1 MNVEQTAGAAAQV
14 APTPQ
19 QRLTLWYILRRWPIL
34 PVTLLALL
42 AVMGIG
48 ADWIAPNDPID
59 QSLPDRN
66 ARPLYQDGSPYF
78 FGGDHVGRDV
88 LSRVIHGAR
97 VSLSVMA
104 VALSAGMLIGC
115 GLGLLAGYAG
125 GFIDELI
132 TRIVDIWMGFPFLLL
147 ALVAAIIVGASFQ
160 VVMVLMILVAWV
172 SFVRNVRADVLVLKE
187 SGYVALAKI
196 SGASTMRILVR
207 HILPGTIGTI
217 TVIASLSVGNLI
229 LYEATLSF
237 LGAGIPAPTPS
248 WGNMVS
254 EGRDY
259 LQTAWWTSVIPG
271 TALFLTV
278 MSLNFF
284 GDWLRDRLDPRL
296 RQLG

>member
-1 MNVEQTAGAAAQV
+1 MTAEQTASLAARSSPA
-14 APTPQ
+14 AQ

-34 PVTLLALL
+34 PVALLTLL
-42 AVMGIG
+42 VTMGVG

-66 ARPLYQDGSPYF
+66 ARPLYQDGSPYL

-97 VSLSVMA
+97 VSLSVMG
-104 VALSAGMLIGC
+104 VALSAGMLIGT

-125 GFIDELI
+125 GVVDELI

-160 VVMVLMILVAWV
+160 TIMVLMILVAWV
-172 SFVRNVRADVLVLKE
+172 SFVRNVRADVLVIKE

-196 SGASTMRILVR
+196 SGASTTRILVR

-248 WGNMVS
+248 WGNMVA

>member
-1 MNVEQTAGAAAQV
+1 MTVEQTATLAARSSPA
-14 APTPQ
+14 AR

-42 AVMGIG
+42 VIMGVG

-66 ARPLYQDGSPYF
+66 ADPLFRDGSPYL

-97 VSLSVMA
+97 VSLSVMG
-104 VALSAGMLIGC
+104 VALSAGMLIGT

-125 GFIDELI
+125 GVVDELI

-160 VVMVLMILVAWV
+160 TIMVLMILVAWV
-172 SFVRNVRADVLVLKE
+172 SFVRNVRADVLVIKE

-196 SGASTMRILVR
+196 SGASTTRILMR

-237 LGAGIPAPTPS
+237 LGAGIPAPTTS
-248 WGNMVS
+248 WGNMVA

>member
-1 MNVEQTAGAAAQV
+1 MNAR
-14 APTPQ
+14 PTTGEAVQSGPVSQ

-34 PVTLLALL
+34 PVVLLALL
-42 AVMGIG
+42 VTMGVG
-48 ADWIAPNDPID
+48 ADWIAPNDPVD

-66 ARPLYQDGSPYF
+66 ARPLFQDDSPYF

-104 VALSAGMLIGC
+104 VALTAGMLIGT

-125 GFIDELI
+125 GIVDEVI
-132 TRIVDIWMGFPFLLL
+132 TRVVDIWMGFPFLLL
-147 ALVAAIIVGASFQ
+147 ALVAAIIFGASYSTI
-160 VVMVLMILVAWV
+160 MVLMILVAWV
-172 SFVRNVRADVLVLKE
+172 SFVRNVRADVLVIKE

-196 SGASTMRILVR
+196 SGASTTRILAR

-248 WGNMVS
+248 WGNMVA

>member
-34 PVTLLALL
+34 PVSLLALL
-42 AVMGIG
+42 AIMGIG

-172 SFVRNVRADVLVLKE
+172 SFVRNVRADVLVLKGKRLRGIGE
-187 SGYVALAKI
+187 DFRCIYYAHL
-196 SGASTMRILVR
+196 GASHT
-207 HILPGTIGTI
+207 
-217 TVIASLSVGNLI
+217 AGNYRDDNCNRFAERRESNPLRSHAQ
-229 LYEATLSF
+229 LLGRWHTGADTL
-237 LGAGIPAPTPS
+237 LGQHGIRGA
-248 WGNMVS
+248 
-254 EGRDY
+254 
-259 LQTAWWTSVIPG
+259 
-271 TALFLTV
+271 
-278 MSLNFF
+278 
-284 GDWLRDRLDPRL
+284 
-296 RQLG
+296 

>member
-34 PVTLLALL
+34 PVSLLALL
-42 AVMGIG
+42 AIMGIG

-196 SGASTMRILVR
+196 SGASTTRILVR

-296 RQLG
+296 QQLG